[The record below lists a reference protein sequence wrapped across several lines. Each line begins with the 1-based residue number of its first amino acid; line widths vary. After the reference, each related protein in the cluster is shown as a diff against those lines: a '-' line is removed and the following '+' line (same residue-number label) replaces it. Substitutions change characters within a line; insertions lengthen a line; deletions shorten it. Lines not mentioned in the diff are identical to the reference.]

1 MRKTQII
8 RFYFQDEN
16 GYNPYAE
23 EDTITSPKLVAQRY
37 ANVTDVGTNRLV
49 KLFSRL
55 DQNAKVIRLESPV
68 NDSWSYL
75 TIDDGS
81 IKYRLE
87 TQRQPLKGTTLIVG
101 EDNG

>member
-8 RFYFQDEN
+8 KFYFQDEN
-16 GYNPYAE
+16 GYDPYAE

-49 KLFSRL
+49 ELFSRL
-55 DQNAKVIRLESPV
+55 DQNAKVVRLDSPI
-68 NDSWSYL
+68 NEAWSYL

>member
-16 GYNPYAE
+16 SYDPYSD
-23 EDTITSPKLVAQRY
+23 EDTPAEPKLVAKRY

-49 KLFSRL
+49 ELFSKL
-55 DQNAKVIRLESPV
+55 NQNAKVVRLDSPV
-68 NDSWSYL
+68 NELWSYL

-87 TQRQPLKGTTLIVG
+87 IQRQPLNGTTLIVG

>member
-49 KLFSRL
+49 ELFSKL
-55 DQNAKVIRLESPV
+55 NQNAKVVRLDAPV
-68 NDSWSYL
+68 NELWSYL

-87 TQRQPLKGTTLIVG
+87 IQRQPLKGTTLIVG

>member
-8 RFYFQDEN
+8 KFYFQDEN
-16 GYNPYAE
+16 GYDPYAE

-49 KLFSRL
+49 ELFSRL

-68 NDSWSYL
+68 NELWSYL

-87 TQRQPLKGTTLIVG
+87 IQRQPLKGTTLIVG
-101 EDNG
+101 EASG

>member
-1 MRKTQII
+1 MHKTQII

-49 KLFSRL
+49 ELFSRL
-55 DQNAKVIRLESPV
+55 DQNAKVIRLDFPV
-68 NDSWSYL
+68 NELWSYL

-81 IKYRLE
+81 AKYRLE

>member
-1 MRKTQII
+1 MRRTQII
-8 RFYFQDEN
+8 KFYFQDEN
-16 GYNPYAE
+16 GYDPYAE

-49 KLFSRL
+49 ELFSRL

-81 IKYRLE
+81 IRYRLE

>member
-1 MRKTQII
+1 MIK
-8 RFYFQDEN
+8 FYFQDEN
-16 GYNPYAE
+16 GYDPYAE

-49 KLFSRL
+49 ELFSRL
-55 DQNAKVIRLESPV
+55 DQNAKVIRLESPI
-68 NDSWSYL
+68 NEAWSYL

>member
-1 MRKTQII
+1 MQKTQII
-8 RFYFQDEN
+8 KFYFQDEN
-16 GYNPYAE
+16 GYDPYAE

-49 KLFSRL
+49 ELFSRL

-87 TQRQPLKGTTLIVG
+87 IQRQPLKGTTLIVG

>member
-1 MRKTQII
+1 MRKTQTIK
-8 RFYFQDEN
+8 FYYQDEN
-16 GYNPYAE
+16 SYDPYAE

-49 KLFSRL
+49 ELFSRL
-55 DQNAKVIRLESPV
+55 DQNAKVVRLDSPI
-68 NDSWSYL
+68 NEAWSYL

>member
-8 RFYFQDEN
+8 KFYYQDEN
-16 GYNPYAE
+16 SYDPYSD
-23 EDTITSPKLVAQRY
+23 EDMSTNPKLVAQRY

-49 KLFSRL
+49 ELFSSL
-55 DQNAKVIRLESPV
+55 NHNAKVVRLDSPV
-68 NDSWSYL
+68 SEKWSYL

-81 IKYRLE
+81 IKYRLQ
-87 TQRQPLKGTTLIVG
+87 TLRQPLKGTTLIVG

>member
-49 KLFSRL
+49 ELFSRL
-55 DQNAKVIRLESPV
+55 DQNAKVVRLDSPV
-68 NDSWSYL
+68 NNTWSYL
-75 TIDDGS
+75 TIDEGS

>member
-1 MRKTQII
+1 MRKTQTIK
-8 RFYFQDEN
+8 FYYQDEN
-16 GYNPYAE
+16 SYDPYSD
-23 EDTITSPKLVAQRY
+23 EDTPTEPKLVAKRY

-49 KLFSRL
+49 ELFSRL

-75 TIDDGS
+75 TIDDCP

-87 TQRQPLKGTTLIVG
+87 TCRKPLKGTTLIVG
-101 EDNG
+101 EASG